1 MPDDAATGV
10 SLSRAFFD
18 DVVAPLLSAS
28 LPRLRFG
35 AGRLGT
41 GSDVLGFDDDVSRDH
56 DWGLRLSLFVPAD
69 AVGDVSALLNDDL
82 SDTFRGLPAR
92 FAFTG
97 ESLVRHHVEVTS
109 VREFAVARLGFDPR
123 DGIDVHDWLSVSGQA
138 ALEVT
143 AGAVFADPA
152 GELGAVR
159 RALAWYPDDLWR
171 YVLASDWERIAQELP
186 LMARA
191 AEVGDDTGSRIVA
204 ARLSQ
209 VAMHLAFLLERTWPP
224 YAKWFGSAF
233 AYLPNAGPV
242 GGSIAAVLD
251 ARNLATRH
259 RGLGDALQLLL
270 DRQNALGLTAVET
283 ALVPFWDRPHLHPDP
298 AIATQLL
305 DGITDPDVLR
315 LPRGGG
321 SIEQRTDNV
330 AVLTRPEA
338 RRATVRAPN
347 LNMRISQKLFP
358 WPYRRR

>member
-1 MPDDAATGV
+1 MPDDAATGI

-69 AVGDVSALLNDDL
+69 AVGDVSALLDDDL
-82 SDTFRGLPAR
+82 PDSFRGLPTR

-97 ESLVRHHVEVTS
+97 ESDVRHHVEATS
-109 VREFAVARLGFDPR
+109 VTEFAVARLGFDPR

-143 AGAVFADPA
+143 AGAVFADPT

-191 AEVGDDTGSRIVA
+191 AEVGDDIGSRIVA
-204 ARLSQ
+204 AQLSQ
-209 VAMHLAFLLERTWPP
+209 IAMHLAFLLERAWPP
-224 YAKWFGSAF
+224 YAKWFGSRF
-233 AYLPNAGPV
+233 AQLPEADALGR
-242 GGSIAAVLD
+242 SIAAVLD
-251 ARNLATRH
+251 GRDLAARH

-270 DRQNALGLTAVET
+270 DQQNALGLTAVGT

-298 AIATQLL
+298 AIAAQLL
-305 DGITDPDVLR
+305 EGIADPDVRR
-315 LPRGGG
+315 LPRGRG

-330 AVLTRPEA
+330 AVLTDPEA
-338 RRATVRAPN
+338 RRAAVRDPD
-347 LNMRISQKLFP
+347 
-358 WPYRRR
+358 

>member
-1 MPDDAATGV
+1 MDRGTDVPDDAATGIP
-10 SLSRAFFD
+10 LSRAFFD

-69 AVGDVSALLNDDL
+69 AVGDVSALLDDDL
-82 SDTFRGLPAR
+82 PDTFRGLPTR

-97 ESLVRHHVEVTS
+97 ESPVRHHVEVTS

-143 AGAVFADPA
+143 AGAVFADPT

-191 AEVGDDTGSRIVA
+191 AEVGDDIGSRIIA

-209 VAMHLAFLLERTWPP
+209 IAMHLGSCSSAPGRRTRS
-224 YAKWFGSAF
+224 GSA
-233 AYLPNAGPV
+233 
-242 GGSIAAVLD
+242 
-251 ARNLATRH
+251 RH
-259 RGLGDALQLLL
+259 
-270 DRQNALGLTAVET
+270 
-283 ALVPFWDRPHLHPDP
+283 
-298 AIATQLL
+298 
-305 DGITDPDVLR
+305 
-315 LPRGGG
+315 
-321 SIEQRTDNV
+321 SRTCR
-330 AVLTRPEA
+330 T
-338 RRATVRAPN
+338 RAPSAN
-347 LNMRISQKLFP
+347 RSPRCWTRAIS
-358 WPYRRR
+358 RRDIADSTTPSSSSSTDRTRSA

>member
-1 MPDDAATGV
+1 MDRGADVPDDAGTGIA
-10 SLSRAFFD
+10 LSRAFFD

-28 LPRLRFG
+28 LPDLPFG
-35 AGRLGT
+35 AGRLGS

-69 AVGDVSALLNDDL
+69 AVGDVSALLDDDL
-82 SDTFRGLPAR
+82 PDTFRGLPTR

-109 VREFAVARLGFDPR
+109 VTEFAVDRLGFDPR

-143 AGAVFADPA
+143 AGAVFADPT
-152 GELGAVR
+152 GELAAVR

-171 YVLASDWERIAQELP
+171 YVLACDWERIGQELP
-186 LMARA
+186 LMGRA
-191 AEVGDDTGSRIVA
+191 AEVGDDIGSRIVA
-204 ARLSQ
+204 ARLSRI
-209 VAMHLAFLLERTWPP
+209 VMHLAFLLERTWPP

-233 AYLPNAGPV
+233 AQLPAADALGR
-242 GGSIAAVLD
+242 SIDAVLD
-251 ARNLATRH
+251 GRDLATRH

-270 DRQNALGLTAVET
+270 DRQNTLGLTAVET

-298 AIATQLL
+298 AIAAQLL
-305 DGITDPDVLR
+305 DGITDPDVRR
-315 LPRGGG
+315 LPRGAG

-330 AVLTRPEA
+330 AVLTSPGA
-338 RRATVRAPN
+338 RRNAVSEFGHGRTTG
-347 LNMRISQKLFP
+347 
-358 WPYRRR
+358 

>member
-1 MPDDAATGV
+1 MPDDAVTGIA
-10 SLSRAFFD
+10 LSRAFFD
-18 DVVAPLLSAS
+18 AVVAPLLSAS
-28 LPRLRFG
+28 LPRLPFG
-35 AGRLGT
+35 AGRLGS

-69 AVGDVSALLNDDL
+69 AVGDVSALLDDHL
-82 SDTFRGLPAR
+82 PDTFRGLPTR

-109 VREFAVARLGFDPR
+109 VTEFAVDRLGFDPR

-143 AGAVFADPA
+143 AGPVFADPT
-152 GELGAVR
+152 GELAAVR

-191 AEVGDDTGSRIVA
+191 AEVGDDIGSRIVA
-204 ARLSQ
+204 ARLSRI
-209 VAMHLAFLLERTWPP
+209 VMHLASLLERTWPP

-233 AYLPNAGPV
+233 AHLPEADALGR
-242 GGSIAAVLD
+242 SIAAVLD
-251 ARNLATRH
+251 GRDLATRH

-298 AIATQLL
+298 AIADQLL
-305 DGITDPDVLR
+305 EGITDPDVRR
-315 LPRGGG
+315 LPRGAG

-330 AVLTRPEA
+330 AVLTSPEA
-338 RRATVRAPN
+338 RRNAVSEFGHGRTTG
-347 LNMRISQKLFP
+347 
-358 WPYRRR
+358 